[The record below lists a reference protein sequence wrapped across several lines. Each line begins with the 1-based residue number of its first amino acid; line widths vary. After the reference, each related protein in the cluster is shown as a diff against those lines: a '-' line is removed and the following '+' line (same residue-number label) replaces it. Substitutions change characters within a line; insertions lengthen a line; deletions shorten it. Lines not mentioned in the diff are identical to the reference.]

1 MKIRAKSR
9 HSNRDWNASILPF
22 AFLVAITG
30 CSGIKGKAEN
40 QRVTANL
47 LTKIG
52 QDHSK
57 PENPRVHP
65 GQPINEGWW
74 PDP

>member
-1 MKIRAKSR
+1 MVICD
-9 HSNRDWNASILPF
+9 HYASILPF

-30 CSGIKGKAEN
+30 RSGIKGTAEN
-40 QRVTANL
+40 DRVAANL
-47 LTKIG
+47 LTNIEENHG
-52 QDHSK
+52 K

-65 GQPINEGWW
+65 GQPVNEGWW

>member
-9 HSNRDWNASILPF
+9 HSNREWNASILAI

-30 CSGIKGKAEN
+30 CSGIEGTAGN
-40 QRVTANL
+40 SRVTANL
-47 LTKIG
+47 LTNIEE
-52 QDHSK
+52 DHGK
-57 PENPRVHP
+57 PVNPRVHP
-65 GQPINEGWW
+65 GQPVNEGWW